1 MNTAPYILSDLKAL
15 APSDSAEKAVE
26 IFRNQP
32 ISHLPIVENNR
43 LLGLI
48 SESDIHAIDTNTLLK
63 ESSHLLDLFF
73 ADSTTDVLEL
83 LKRFTMNESNIL
95 PVLDEEQQYIGY
107 FELNDILE
115 LCYNTPFLSE
125 QGLTLIIEKASK
137 DFSFSEI
144 SQIVESNKAKLLGI
158 FITENMNDI
167 IQIGVKFYSDE
178 INEVIQSFR
187 RYNYKVITEH
197 KDDYF
202 LETLKE
208 RSDYLRKYLSI

>member
-95 PVLDEEQQYIGY
+95 PVLDEEQHYIGY

>member
-1 MNTAPYILSDLKAL
+1 MNTTSYILTDLKAL
-15 APSDSAEKAVE
+15 SPNDPVEKAIK

-43 LLGLI
+43 LVGLI
-48 SESDIHAIDTNTLLK
+48 SESDIPAIDAHTLLK
-63 ESSHLLDLFF
+63 ESAHLLDVFF
-73 ADSTTDVLEL
+73 AHSTTDVLEL
-83 LKRFTMNESNIL
+83 LKRFTMNETNIL
-95 PVLDEEQQYIGY
+95 PILDKEKRYIGY

-125 QGLTLIIEKASK
+125 QGLTLIIEKAAK

-144 SQIVESNKAKLLGI
+144 SQIVESNKAKLLGV
-158 FITENMNDI
+158 FITENRNDI
-167 IQIGVKFYSDE
+167 IQLGVKFYSDE

-187 RYNYKVITEH
+187 RYDYKVITEH

>member
-1 MNTAPYILSDLKAL
+1 MNTTSYILTDLKAL
-15 APSDSAEKAVE
+15 SPNDPVEKAIK

-48 SESDIHAIDTNTLLK
+48 SESDIPAIDAHTLLK
-63 ESSHLLDLFF
+63 ESAHLLDVFF
-73 ADSTTDVLEL
+73 AHSTTDVLEL
-83 LKRFTMNESNIL
+83 LKRFTMNETNIL
-95 PVLDEEQQYIGY
+95 PILDKEKRYIGY

-125 QGLTLIIEKASK
+125 QGLTLIIEKAAK

-144 SQIVESNKAKLLGI
+144 SQIVESNKAKLLGV
-158 FITENMNDI
+158 FITENRNDI
-167 IQIGVKFYSDE
+167 IQLGVKFYSDE

-187 RYNYKVITEH
+187 RYDYKVITEH

>member
-1 MNTAPYILSDLKAL
+1 MNTRPYILSDLKAL
-15 APSDSAEKAVE
+15 SLKDSVEKAIE

-32 ISHLPIVENNR
+32 ISHLPIVENDQ
-43 LLGLI
+43 LVGLI
-48 SESDIHAIDTNTLLK
+48 SESDIHAIDADTIIND
-63 ESSHLLDLFF
+63 SAHLLDTFF
-73 ADSTTDVLEL
+73 ADESTDVLEL
-83 LKRFTMNESNIL
+83 LKRFTINESNIL
-95 PVLDEEQQYIGY
+95 PVLNKEQQYIGY

-125 QGLTLIIEKASK
+125 QGLTLIVEKAVK

-158 FITENMNDI
+158 FITESRNDI
-167 IQIGVKFYSDE
+167 VQLGVKFYSEE

-187 RYNYKVITEH
+187 RYNYKVITQH

-202 LETLKE
+202 LEILKE

>member
-1 MNTAPYILSDLKAL
+1 MNTTPYILSDLKAL
-15 APSDSAEKAVE
+15 SPKDSVAKAVQ
-26 IFRNQP
+26 IFRNQQ
-32 ISHLPIVENNR
+32 ISHLPIVDGNN
-43 LLGLI
+43 LIGLI
-48 SESDIHAIDTNTLLK
+48 SESDIHAIETDTLLK
-63 ESSHLLDLFF
+63 DSSHLFDLFF
-73 ADSTTDVLEL
+73 AFENTDVLEL
-83 LKRFTMNESNIL
+83 LKRFTINESNIL
-95 PVLDEEQQYIGY
+95 PVLDNEHEYIGY
-107 FELNDILE
+107 FEVNDILE

-125 QGLTLIIEKASK
+125 QGLTLIIEKGAK

-144 SQIVESNKAKLLGI
+144 SQIVESNKARLLGV
-158 FITENMNDI
+158 FITENRNDV

-187 RYNYKVITEH
+187 RYNYKVITQH

>member
-15 APSDSAEKAVE
+15 APSDSAEKALE

-83 LKRFTMNESNIL
+83 LKRFTINESNIL
-95 PVLDEEQQYIGY
+95 PVLDKEQRYIGY

>member
-1 MNTAPYILSDLKAL
+1 MNTTPYILSDLEAL
-15 APSDSAEKAVE
+15 SPSDSAKKAVE

-32 ISHLPIVENNR
+32 ISHFPIVENNR
-43 LLGLI
+43 LIGLI
-48 SESDIHAIDTNTLLK
+48 SESDIHAIETNTLLK

-73 ADSTTDVLEL
+73 ADENTDVLEL
-83 LKRFTMNESNIL
+83 LKRFTINESNIL
-95 PVLDEEQQYIGY
+95 PVLDKEQQYIGY

-158 FITENMNDI
+158 FITENRNDI

-187 RYNYKVITEH
+187 RYDYKVITEH

>member
-1 MNTAPYILSDLKAL
+1 MNTTSYILSDLKAL
-15 APSDSAEKAVE
+15 SPKDKIATAVE

-32 ISHLPIVENNR
+32 ISHLPIVADNR

-48 SESDIHAIDTNTLLK
+48 SESDIHAIEANTLIK
-63 ESSHLLDLFF
+63 DSSHLFDVFF
-73 ADSTTDVLEL
+73 ANESTDVLEL
-83 LKRFTMNESNIL
+83 LKRFTVNESNIL
-95 PVLDEEQQYIGY
+95 PVLNKEQQYIGY
-107 FELNDILE
+107 FELNHILE

-125 QGLTLIIEKASK
+125 PGLTLIIEKAAK

-144 SQIVESNKAKLLGI
+144 SQIVESNKARLLGI
-158 FITENMNDI
+158 FITENRNDI
-167 IQIGVKFYSDE
+167 VQIGVKFYSDE

-187 RYNYKVITEH
+187 RYDYKVITEH

>member
-1 MNTAPYILSDLKAL
+1 MNTTPYILSDLKAL
-15 APSDSAEKAVE
+15 SLNDGVEKAIE

-32 ISHLPIVENNR
+32 ISHLPIVENDQ
-43 LLGLI
+43 LIGLI
-48 SESDIHAIDTNTLLK
+48 SESDIHAIDTDTIIRD
-63 ESSHLLDLFF
+63 SSHLLDTFF
-73 ADSTTDVLEL
+73 ADITTDVLEL
-83 LKRFTMNESNIL
+83 LKCFTINESNIL
-95 PVLDEEQQYIGY
+95 PVLNKKQQYIGY

-125 QGLTLIIEKASK
+125 QGLTLIIEKATK

-144 SQIVESNKAKLLGI
+144 SQIVESNKATLLGV
-158 FITENMNDI
+158 FITEHKGEI
-167 IQIGVKFYSDE
+167 IQIGVKFHSEE

-187 RYNYKVITEH
+187 RYDYKVITEH
-197 KDDYF
+197 KDDYY

>member
-1 MNTAPYILSDLKAL
+1 MNTTSYILSDLKAL
-15 APSDSAEKAVE
+15 SPKDKVAVA
-26 IFRNQP
+26 IQVFRNQP
-32 ISHLPIVENNR
+32 ISHLPIVVENQ

-48 SESDIHAIDTNTLLK
+48 SESDIHAIEANSLLK
-63 ESSHLLDLFF
+63 DSSHLFDVFF
-73 ADSTTDVLEL
+73 ADENTDVLEL
-83 LKRFTMNESNIL
+83 LKKFTVNETNIL
-95 PVLDEEQQYIGY
+95 PVLNKEHQYIGY

-125 QGLTLIIEKASK
+125 QGLTLIVEKAAK

-144 SQIVESNKAKLLGI
+144 SQIVESTKARLLGV
-158 FITENMNDI
+158 FITENRNDI
-167 IQIGVKFYSDE
+167 VQIGVKFYSDE

-187 RYNYKVITEH
+187 RYDYKVITEH